1 MIKAPKDLITT
12 ITLVCLVHNRELHLV
27 LPDDIHN
34 TQGDTKWGIVFVD
47 NASGKEVEHVR
58 IGKLPPSAKLV
69 FKVLEANGQ
78 MTQKD
83 IIRETVLPSRTVRYA
98 LSRLKDE
105 QILMERFN
113 FSDSRQSLYEI
124 RRHGSMALAV

>member
-1 MIKAPKDLITT
+1 
-12 ITLVCLVHNRELHLV
+12 LV

-47 NASGKEVEHVR
+47 NASGKEVEHAR

-124 RRHGSMALAV
+124 RRHGSMAIVA